1 MGWGKEVHRKKNVKG
16 KKSARKKNCP
26 EKNVRENWVAM
37 QIAEFLSLNSLNHK
51 TIRNVFVK

>member
-1 MGWGKEVHRKKNVKG
+1 MGERSARKKNVKG